1 MYVTYA
7 VSRPVM
13 VFSGQPALAWLPVV
27 YLPFC
32 QSVTNRVGDTGGL
45 LSGFYF
51 CFQYYCCWL
60 LVVRMGMCMH
70 ASLLV
75 LFMVCVIYDI

>member
-51 CFQYYCCWL
+51 CFKYYL
-60 LVVRMGMCMH
+60 LLAASCAHGHVH
-70 ASLLV
+70 ARIFVGFVYGLRDL
-75 LFMVCVIYDI
+75 